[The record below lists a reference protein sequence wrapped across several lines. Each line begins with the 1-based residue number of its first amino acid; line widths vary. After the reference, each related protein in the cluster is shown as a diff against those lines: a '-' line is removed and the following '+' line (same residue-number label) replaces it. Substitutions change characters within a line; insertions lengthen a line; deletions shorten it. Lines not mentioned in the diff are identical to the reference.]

1 MTVLS
6 DWTRK
11 FLDLLARRGPDSQVS
26 ADRPS
31 RGDTVRIHPTAE
43 VSDQAQIGEH
53 TAIWHY
59 AQVREGVRMGRECVV
74 GKNVYVDF
82 DVVIGDRVKIQNN
95 ALIYHGA
102 TIENGVF
109 IGPAACLT
117 NDRRPRA
124 VTPDGRLKSGDDWEV
139 GPILVQEGA
148 AIGARAVILPDV
160 TVGRWAMVAAGAVV
174 THDVPAYGL
183 VVGVPA
189 VLQGYVCPC
198 GERLQPVGGEE
209 GNSATMSCPVCG
221 LTFVV
226 DGPALRQATHD
237 DHSASEEGDH
247 AD

>member
-1 MTVLS
+1 MTILR
-6 DWTRK
+6 DWRSK
-11 FLDLLARRGPDSQVS
+11 FLDLLARRRPGSQVS
-26 ADRPS
+26 AGQPS
-31 RGDTVRIHPTAE
+31 RGQTVRIHPTAE
-43 VSDQAQIGEH
+43 ISNRAHVGEG

-59 AQVREGVRMGRECVV
+59 AQVREGVHIGRECVV

-82 DVVIGDRVKIQNN
+82 DVIIGDRVKIQNN
-95 ALIYHGA
+95 ALLYHGA

-124 VTPDGRLKSGDDWEV
+124 VTPDGHLKSEADWNV
-139 GPILVQEGA
+139 GTILVQEGA

-160 TVGRWAMVAAGAVV
+160 TVGRWAMIAAGAVV

-183 VVGVPA
+183 VAGVPA

-198 GERLQPVGGEE
+198 GERLEPLGGEE
-209 GNSATMSCPVCG
+209 GRSGAMSCPVCG
-221 LTFVV
+221 LTCVV
-226 DGPALRQATHD
+226 DGPVVPETKHAGD
-237 DHSASEEGDH
+237 SAGEEREH